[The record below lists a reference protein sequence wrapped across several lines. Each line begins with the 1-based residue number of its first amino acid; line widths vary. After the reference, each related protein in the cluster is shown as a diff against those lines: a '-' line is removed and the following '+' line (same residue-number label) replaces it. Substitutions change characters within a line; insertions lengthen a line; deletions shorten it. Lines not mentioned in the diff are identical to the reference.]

1 MPDEENIE
9 DGSVNEEKKEPMSFL
24 HEAEQEKV
32 RKLVSQYQK
41 IGEAEVGVQTDLAI
55 QYKDV
60 AIQKNEENSKCSCHD
75 VLLDKVTKLENK
87 IEQLVSVIEH
97 SVYQPGHKIS
107 TDMFN
112 CTDQTTCSFDSFDE
126 QSTVMETIS
135 EVASICSNTL
145 PGMVEPTEEETAVL
159 RPFST
164 RRICSR
170 DAKQK
175 QEFSNVIGWRKSSL
189 LRQPITLL
197 NSCFRFASR
206 EQIRLVKNGL

>member
-75 VLLDKVTKLENK
+75 VLLDKVTKLEDK

-159 RPFST
+159 RTASVMVSPSAISPSVYDELFKKSSS
-164 RRICSR
+164 ISNY
-170 DAKQK
+170 AKQL
-175 QEFSNVIGWRKSSL
+175 V
-189 LRQPITLL
+189 
-197 NSCFRFASR
+197 FAVFDK
-206 EQIRLVKNGL
+206 EELKD

>member
-159 RPFST
+159 SPFST

-170 DAKQK
+170 DAKRK